1 MAHLTFTLKITP
13 NFKLNC
19 SKLTPNNL
27 AGLSIEQITKLT
39 LGNSKNSPQVADFFD
54 INFEK
59 INPNLKSGNDTNH
72 IIFKNRPKCN
82 MAQLDFIGANMSSGK
97 ITVCGDVGDRL
108 GDKMRRGVIL
118 VEGDAGDYA
127 ASRMVAGTIGILGK
141 TGAYTGFAMKR
152 GTILLAQ
159 TPKLHATIQ
168 DCGTHD
174 LPFLSLLFKSF
185 ENPQFAAVA
194 STRAKCFAGDLSV
207 NGNGEIL
214 VLQA

>member
-1 MAHLTFTLKITP
+1 MSNLTFTLKGTP

-27 AGLSIEQITKLT
+27 AGLSIEQIAKLT
-39 LGNSKNSPQVADFFD
+39 FGNSKSSPQVADFFD

-72 IIFKNRPKCN
+72 IVFKNSSS
-82 MAQLDFIGANMSSGK
+82 QLDFIGANMSSGQ
-97 ITVCGDVGDRL
+97 ITVCGNVGDRL
-108 GDKMRRGVIL
+108 GDKLRRGVIL
-118 VEGDAGDYA
+118 VEGDAGDYTG
-127 ASRMVAGTIGILGK
+127 SRMIAGTLGILGK

-152 GTILLAQ
+152 GTILLTQ

-168 DCGTHD
+168 DCGMHN

-185 ENPQFAAVA
+185 AKNSQFAKLA
-194 STRAKCFAGDLSV
+194 STRVQRFAGDLSV

-214 VLQA
+214 VLRA